1 MDLAHWLLWSG
12 PLLKNRHEIKPFPV
26 EWATLFVSSRNLLH
40 GIVVARSSPFSFS
53 GGLSAALLFT
63 DSSSIESTSSPQLDP
78 HVHVPAAASVNGL
91 CNFLICTEPRQ
102 SSVGLL
108 KTRTSSQYSYTRG
121 WYRKWGWGW
130 GYGPNLIKMLSIL
143 YVPIHHIPYWLCIE
157 WIMSSASSGFI

>member
-63 DSSSIESTSSPQLDP
+63 GSISIESSSPQLDP
-78 HVHVPAAASVNGL
+78 HVHVPAASVNGL

-108 KTRTSSQYSYTRG
+108 KTRTSSQSSYIYQGMVSRMGIRTKSNQDVVYSVFTYPSIALLVVHRM
-121 WYRKWGWGW
+121 
-130 GYGPNLIKMLSIL
+130 NLLVFS
-143 YVPIHHIPYWLCIE
+143 
-157 WIMSSASSGFI
+157 